1 MNLLISQLKKIKT
14 FVSSD
19 FDSNTYLFISLYL
32 IPAIIFNYY
41 FQPYKLLSRSDLWV
55 GDILIY
61 HLLLYTF
68 HTVIVITI
76 LRRKRFP
83 YFWQGSLLLILTTII
98 FGLATKSY
106 IVKADYISKFSTHIY
121 FNYKL
126 TNQLSV
132 FLGYLI
138 LILILGVWLGR
149 SKYYVYGLLS
159 YKRELKL
166 YLYLFLLTIPL
177 LLIVGST
184 NDFLNS
190 YPKLNI
196 ERFKPDDFIYYFSL
210 YEPFYLVNFIGI
222 EWYFRGF
229 LVLYF
234 SKYFGKHSVI
244 IMASF
249 YCIFHFGKPMAE
261 CISSFFGGYILGVI
275 SYNTRSIW
283 GGVFI
288 HMGIAFS
295 MDLIAIGYHYLLR

>member
-1 MNLLISQLKKIKT
+1 MNLLVSQFNKVKKFILA
-14 FVSSD
+14 D
-19 FDSNTYLFISLYL
+19 FDLKSYLFIALYL
-32 IPAIIFNYY
+32 IPAIILNYY
-41 FQPYKLLSRSDLWV
+41 FEPYKLLSKSDLWV
-55 GDILIY
+55 GNILIY
-61 HLLLYTF
+61 HLLLYSL
-68 HTVIVITI
+68 HTIIIIAI
-76 LRRKRFP
+76 LKRKDFTD
-83 YFWQGSLLLILTTII
+83 FWKGSFLLLIVTIV

-106 IVKADYISKFSTHIY
+106 IVKAEYISGFSNHIY

-138 LILILGVWLGR
+138 LVLILGVWYGR
-149 SKYYVYGLLS
+149 SKFNLYGLLS

-177 LLIVGST
+177 LLIAGST

-196 ERFKPDDFIYYFSL
+196 SRFKTEEFLSYFTI
-210 YEPFYLVNFIGI
+210 YEPFYLINFIGI
-222 EWYFRGF
+222 EWFFRGF
-229 LVLYF
+229 LVLFF
-234 SKYFGKHSVI
+234 SKYFGRHSVI

-295 MDLIAIGYHYLLR
+295 MDLIAIGYHYLLS

>member
-1 MNLLISQLKKIKT
+1 MNLLISQYKKIKT
-14 FVSSD
+14 FASSD
-19 FDSNTYLFISLYL
+19 FDSKSYLLIALYL
-32 IPAIIFNYY
+32 ITAVIFNYY
-41 FQPYKLLSRSDLWV
+41 FEPDKLLSKSGLWV

-68 HTVIVITI
+68 HTVIVISI

-83 YFWQGSLLLILTTII
+83 YFWRGSLLLILTTIF
-98 FGLATKSY
+98 FGLTTKSY
-106 IVKADYISKFSTHIY
+106 LVKTDYISQFSTHIY

-149 SKYYVYGLLS
+149 LKYNVYGLFS

-177 LLIVGST
+177 LLIAGT
-184 NDFLNS
+184 TDEFLNS
-190 YPKLNI
+190 YPKLHI
-196 ERFKPDDFIYYFSL
+196 ERFKPNDFIYYFSL

-222 EWYFRGF
+222 EWFFRGF
-229 LVLYF
+229 LVLFF
-234 SKYFGKHSVI
+234 SKYFGRHSVI